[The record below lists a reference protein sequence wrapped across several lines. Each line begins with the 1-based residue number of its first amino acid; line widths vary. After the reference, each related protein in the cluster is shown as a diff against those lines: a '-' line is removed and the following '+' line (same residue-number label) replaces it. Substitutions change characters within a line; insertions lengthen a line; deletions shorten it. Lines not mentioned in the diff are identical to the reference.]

1 MVVGSS
7 FLSFYVRRKGGML
20 HFRLK
25 VPERLRK
32 VLGVSEIIR
41 SLRTNNQREAGR
53 RAQRLALVIERIF
66 DDIGKGTYKGMDD
79 KEIRRLVTQ
88 WMSEALEDDERRRL
102 TRLRMSG
109 GFMYLTAVIDWG
121 TRYVLSWELSNSL
134 ESSFCLKA
142 LRESLDRYGKPDI
155 FNTDQGSQYTSGEFT
170 DALLE
175 SGIRISMDGRGRAF
189 DNIFTE
195 RLWRS
200 VKYECIYLNGY
211 ETVPELT
218 EGLGKW
224 FRFYNE
230 KRPHSSLGG
239 DRTPHEAYF
248 GKA

>member
-1 MVVGSS
+1 MEPRIESDENLELMALIDRQYMETPFFGSRQMSSWLRRQGYAVG
-7 FLSFYVRRKGGML
+7 RK
-20 HFRLK
+20 R
-25 VPERLRK
+25 
-32 VLGVSEIIR
+32 
-41 SLRTNNQREAGR
+41 
-53 RAQRLALVIERIF
+53 
-66 DDIGKGTYKGMDD
+66 
-79 KEIRRLVTQ
+79 IRRLMKLMGLHGVAPGPET
-88 WMSEALEDDERRRL
+88 SKKHPENRVYPYLLKDIVVERANHVWSSDI
-102 TRLRMSG
+102 TYVRMSG

-230 KRPHSSLGG
+230 KWPHSSLGG

-248 GKA
+248 GKI

>member
-1 MVVGSS
+1 
-7 FLSFYVRRKGGML
+7 
-20 HFRLK
+20 
-25 VPERLRK
+25 
-32 VLGVSEIIR
+32 
-41 SLRTNNQREAGR
+41 
-53 RAQRLALVIERIF
+53 
-66 DDIGKGTYKGMDD
+66 
-79 KEIRRLVTQ
+79 
-88 WMSEALEDDERRRL
+88 
-102 TRLRMSG
+102 
-109 GFMYLTAVIDWG
+109 MYLTAVIDWG

-248 GKA
+248 GKI

>member
-1 MVVGSS
+1 MEPRIESDENLELMALIDRQYMETPFFGSRQMSSWLRRQGYAVG
-7 FLSFYVRRKGGML
+7 RK
-20 HFRLK
+20 R
-25 VPERLRK
+25 
-32 VLGVSEIIR
+32 
-41 SLRTNNQREAGR
+41 
-53 RAQRLALVIERIF
+53 
-66 DDIGKGTYKGMDD
+66 
-79 KEIRRLVTQ
+79 IRRLMKLMGLHGVAPGPET
-88 WMSEALEDDERRRL
+88 SKKHPENRVYPYLLKDIVVERANHVWSSDI
-102 TRLRMSG
+102 TYVRMPG

-248 GKA
+248 GKT